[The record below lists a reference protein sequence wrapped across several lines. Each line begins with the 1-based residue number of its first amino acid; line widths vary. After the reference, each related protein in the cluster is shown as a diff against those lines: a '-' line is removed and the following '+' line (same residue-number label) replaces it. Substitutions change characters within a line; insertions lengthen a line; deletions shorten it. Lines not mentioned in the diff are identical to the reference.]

1 MTVGWQGL
9 TEFHVAH
16 LFADEFIIVCL
27 RRGIC
32 SSEVR
37 LSWTFY
43 RQNFAFPWNLTL
55 NSYFLAPRQT
65 HIRWIED
72 CFQLCTA
79 APRWTCT
86 RTGRFLYFFF
96 FLSGSRNN
104 AKYAFQYLFKIK
116 TGQYG
121 KRKKRKNKAGAFTT
135 GYLRR
140 ITHPNPCQRLLSLG
154 NRQNTTGYTTLNAQ
168 FTGNVLPFVMLLE
181 I

>member
-96 FLSGSRNN
+96 FYPAAEIMLSMLFNTYLKLKQGNMERGRKERIKQGHSPQDICGGSPILTPARD
-104 AKYAFQYLFKIK
+104 
-116 TGQYG
+116 
-121 KRKKRKNKAGAFTT
+121 
-135 GYLRR
+135 
-140 ITHPNPCQRLLSLG
+140 C
-154 NRQNTTGYTTLNAQ
+154 
-168 FTGNVLPFVMLLE
+168 
-181 I
+181 

>member
-1 MTVGWQGL
+1 MFVGSAFEL
-9 TEFHVAH
+9 NF
-16 LFADEFIIVCL
+16 LPSKLCFSLKSNFEFIFPGTEANPHSMD
-27 RRGIC
+27 RRLFSALYCG
-32 SSEVR
+32 
-37 LSWTFY
+37 
-43 RQNFAFPWNLTL
+43 PKMNLHA
-55 NSYFLAPRQT
+55 NRPF
-65 HIRWIED
+65 
-72 CFQLCTA
+72 FV
-79 APRWTCT
+79 
-86 RTGRFLYFFF
+86 FFF